1 MKEEGNGDEK
11 RKRVG
16 GEGDGAVPKQTE
28 CPQTKTHGA
37 RAMPMLPR
45 WLPAE
50 VVLYGTNPETAVLS
64 SATGDAQKP
73 LFLSYC
79 ANEAR
84 RYEKAR

>member
-16 GEGDGAVPKQTE
+16 GEGDDAVSRQTE
-28 CPQTKTHGA
+28 CPQTKTHSA
-37 RAMPMLPR
+37 RAMPKLPR

-50 VVLYGTNPETAVLS
+50 VVLYGTKPETHRAVVRTKS
-64 SATGDAQKP
+64 
-73 LFLSYC
+73 LFRRYPS

-84 RYEKAR
+84 GF